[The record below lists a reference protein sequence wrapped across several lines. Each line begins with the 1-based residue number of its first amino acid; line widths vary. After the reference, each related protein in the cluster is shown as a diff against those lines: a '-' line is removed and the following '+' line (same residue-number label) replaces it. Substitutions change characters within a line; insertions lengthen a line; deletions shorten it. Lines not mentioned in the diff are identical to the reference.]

1 MSVNVVSLGEYDF
14 SIFGLNSL
22 EQIIISNIIKF
33 DISSYSISKNLQNE
47 IVFFSNSTSLSQ
59 ENAFKL
65 FSYLFDLLETHYSF
79 EKINHYYLNILN
91 FSFEFKRELKDN
103 VISWKININHLDKL
117 KNELFHF
124 YFKSSFYHK
133 LNTKL
138 PQKNLLGKLEK
149 I

>member
-14 SIFGLNSL
+14 SIFDLNPL

-33 DISSYSISKNLQNE
+33 DICSYSVSKNLQNE

-59 ENAFKL
+59 EHALKL
-65 FSYLFDLLETHYSF
+65 FSYLFDLLETHHSF
-79 EKINHYYLNILN
+79 EKINHYYITILN
-91 FSFEFKRELKDN
+91 FSFEFKRELEN
-103 VISWKININHLDKL
+103 NIISWKININHLDKL

-124 YFKSSFYHK
+124 YFKSSFYHQ

-138 PQKNLLGKLEK
+138 PQKNLPSKLEK